1 MKKMQDG
8 QLYVTGE
15 NSARYRTNWRLMKTE
30 YSNLNCHFSFLKCF
44 LASKV
49 IVCSELV
56 YFADKTATE
65 V

>member
-8 QLYVTGE
+8 QLYDTGE
-15 NSARYRTNWRLMKTE
+15 NSARYRTNWRLMKTD
-30 YSNLNCHFSFLKCF
+30 YANLNCHFSFRKCF

-49 IVCSELV
+49 IVSLELV